1 MRPAPRRPWLALLAL
16 IVPLLLPS
24 GAAAFPLTTC
34 TLTVTSTDATGKTIA
49 TATAGADD
57 STMTNPLLVDWDG
70 TVTWQ
75 GTSGANAL
83 KNNSWHVDVFM
94 VPTPLRGG
102 DANDKANKVG
112 NGTTSVRAN
121 APFQFT
127 GLYYVSGEFTG
138 DGGSCAGSGW
148 FKLTGNP
155 ASTIPFWI
163 AAVIGLLGLVLLALG
178 LRGAWGWAVLGG
190 LLTGLGL
197 AAVLAML
204 AVMPIGAWT
213 PLAALGLFVVV
224 GLAVAIFAPKP
235 APPPAF

>member
-1 MRPAPRRPWLALLAL
+1 MRPAPRRSWLSLLAIL
-16 IVPLLLPS
+16 IPLVLPAS
-24 GAAAFPLTTC
+24 VGAFPLTTC
-34 TLTVTSTDATGKTIA
+34 TLSVTSTDASGKTIA
-49 TATAGADD
+49 TATSGGND
-57 STMTNPLLVDWDG
+57 STETNPLLVDWDG
-70 TVTWQ
+70 TVSWH
-75 GTSGANAL
+75 GTSGDNAI

-94 VPTPLRGG
+94 IPTPLRGG

-112 NGTTSVRAN
+112 EGTTSVRAD

-127 GLYYVSGEFTG
+127 GLYYVSGEFKG
-138 DGGSCAGSGW
+138 DGGSCVGSGW

-155 ASTIPFWI
+155 VSTIPFWI
-163 AAVIGLLGLVLLALG
+163 AVVIALLGLILLALG

-204 AVMPIGAWT
+204 AVLPIGAWT

-224 GLAVAIFAPKP
+224 GLAIALLVPKP

>member
-1 MRPAPRRPWLALLAL
+1 MRPAPRRLWLIPMVL
-16 IVPLLLPS
+16 ILPLLLPA
-24 GAAAFPLTTC
+24 GVGAFPLTTC
-34 TLTVTSTDATGKTIA
+34 TLTVTSTDASGKTVA
-49 TATAGADD
+49 TATGGANDA
-57 STMTNPLLVDWDG
+57 TQTNPFLVDWNG

-75 GTSGANAL
+75 GTSGANPI

-102 DANDKANKVG
+102 DANDKGNKVG
-112 NGTTSVRAN
+112 DGTTSVRGN
-121 APFQFT
+121 APFQLT
-127 GLYYVSGEFTG
+127 GLYYVSGEFRG

-155 ASTIPFWI
+155 AFTIPFWI
-163 AAVIGLLGLVLLALG
+163 AVVLGLLGLVLLALG

-190 LLTGLGL
+190 IFTGLGL

-213 PLAALGLFVVV
+213 PVAALVLFLVV
-224 GLAVAIFAPKP
+224 GVAVAILAPKP

>member
-1 MRPAPRRPWLALLAL
+1 MRPAPRRLWLIPL
-16 IVPLLLPS
+16 ILILPLLLPAS
-24 GAAAFPLTTC
+24 VSAFPLTTC
-34 TLTVTSTDATGKTIA
+34 TLTVTSTDASGKTIA
-49 TATAGADD
+49 TATGGADD
-57 STMTNPLLVDWDG
+57 ATQTNPLLVDWDG
-70 TVTWQ
+70 TVH
-75 GTSGANAL
+75 GTSGANAI

-94 VPTPLRGG
+94 VPSPLRGG
-102 DANDKANKVG
+102 DANDKGNKVG
-112 NGTTSVRAN
+112 DGTTSVRGN

-127 GLYYVSGEFTG
+127 GLYYVSGEFRG

-155 ASTIPFWI
+155 ASTFPFWI
-163 AAVIGLLGLVLLALG
+163 AVVLGLLGLVLLALG
-178 LRGAWGWAVLGG
+178 VRGAWGWAVLGG
-190 LLTGLGL
+190 IFTGLGL

-224 GLAVAIFAPKP
+224 GVAIAILAPKP

>member
-1 MRPAPRRPWLALLAL
+1 MRPAPRRSWLTLLSL
-16 IVPLLLPS
+16 VIPLVLPAS
-24 GAAAFPLTTC
+24 AGAFPLTTC
-34 TLTVTSTDATGKTIA
+34 TLSVTSTDASGKTIA
-49 TATAGADD
+49 TATGGGND
-57 STMTNPLLVDWDG
+57 STETNPLLVDWDG
-70 TVTWQ
+70 TVTWR
-75 GTSGANAL
+75 GTSGDNAL

-94 VPTPLRGG
+94 IPTPLRGG
-102 DANDKANKVG
+102 DANDKRNKVG
-112 NGTTSVRAN
+112 EGTTSVRAN

-127 GLYYVSGEFTG
+127 GLYYVSGEFKG
-138 DGGSCAGSGW
+138 DGGSCVGSGW

-155 ASTIPFWI
+155 VSTIPFWI
-163 AAVIGLLGLVLLALG
+163 AVVIALLGLILLALG

-204 AVMPIGAWT
+204 AVLPIGAWT

-224 GLAVAIFAPKP
+224 GLAIAVLAPKP